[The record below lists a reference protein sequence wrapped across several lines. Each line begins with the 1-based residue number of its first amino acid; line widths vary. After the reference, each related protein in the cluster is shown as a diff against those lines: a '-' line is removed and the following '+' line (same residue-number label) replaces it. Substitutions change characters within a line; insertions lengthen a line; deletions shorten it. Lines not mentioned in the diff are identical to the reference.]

1 MKSLLIYSST
11 DGQTKKICEVIKGS
25 SISKDSF
32 ELFSIDEAFKINLS
46 DYDQIIIGASIR
58 YGKHSSKIYKFIET
72 HKKIL
77 ELKKNAFFS
86 VNVVARKK
94 EKSTPETNP
103 YVKKFLTKSKWQPM
117 KLGVFAGKV
126 DYPNLNFFNK
136 IIIKMIMFITNG
148 PTNTKESYEFTDWPS
163 VKRFAQEFDELKV

>member
-1 MKSLLIYSST
+1 M
-11 DGQTKKICEVIKGS
+11 
-25 SISKDSF
+25 
-32 ELFSIDEAFKINLS
+32 
-46 DYDQIIIGASIR
+46 
-58 YGKHSSKIYKFIET
+58 
-72 HKKIL
+72 
-77 ELKKNAFFS
+77 
-86 VNVVARKK
+86 NVVARKK